1 MCFRNNGCF
10 RKCFR
15 KIVRHSGLFA
25 WVLSE
30 SWRHLRA
37 LLLGV
42 LAGSFR
48 EYLFGLRRR
57 QLEPQRQSYV
67 LRGSLRFVF
76 QLWSHSWEKGC
87 NSLRSQ
93 ELIYGKPPISTS
105 IPRIP
110 HFLCDSNCLN
120 FIACLPAQQK
130 LFFKVF
136 FLFLI
141 ETSGLFRHFD
151 GSALRL
157 YFSRKDWKRRTFED
171 FLLITTMKKL
181 VPVAYFRP
189 VK

>member
-1 MCFRNNGCF
+1 MCFRNTGCF

-67 LRGSLRFVF
+67 LRGSLCFVF

-93 ELIYGKPPISTS
+93 GLIYGKPPISTS

-120 FIACLPAQQK
+120 FIACLLAQQK

-136 FLFLI
+136 FFVFNWNEWSFSSFWWLSLEIVFLPQ
-141 ETSGLFRHFD
+141 GLE
-151 GSALRL
+151 A
-157 YFSRKDWKRRTFED
+157 
-171 FLLITTMKKL
+171 
-181 VPVAYFRP
+181 
-189 VK
+189 